1 MVKTLLGA
9 SALALGSI
17 GRTLWDDV
25 MSEANGVVVKTGDG
39 AERRRAND
47 PPPILRHGFRPF
59 FLMGSAFAAFAVL
72 HWLAHLAGLAVL
84 PGALDPLAW
93 HQHEMLFGFA
103 SAIVAGFILTAIPNW
118 TGRLPV
124 NGWRL
129 AALSC
134 LWLAG
139 RMAMLASG
147 SISNTAAALIDS
159 AFLAVLA
166 SVVIREI
173 VSGGNW
179 RNLAPATLIALLA
192 AGNAAFHLE
201 YRYGVALDGIGTR
214 IGIAALAMLLGM
226 IGGRIVPSFTRNWL
240 VKRQVAG
247 LPAPFGKLDK
257 AALVTLAT
265 ALLGWVILPES
276 PIVGAL
282 LAIAG
287 VVHIIRLARWQGW
300 RCFAEP
306 LVLILHIGYG
316 WLAAGLLLLGLAN
329 LPSPFSG
336 FAALH
341 ALTTGA
347 FGTMMLAVMTRAT
360 LGHTGRPLAADGW
373 TVTIYAAVTLG
384 ASTRVVS
391 PLFADHT
398 WLNAAGLLWA
408 VAFLLFVLIYG
419 PMLLRDNAK
428 RADA

>member
-1 MVKTLLGA
+1 MVKTLPGA
-9 SALALGSI
+9 SALALGAI
-17 GRTLWDDV
+17 GRTLWDEV
-25 MSEANGVVVKTGDG
+25 MSEANGVVVETSDG
-39 AERRRAND
+39 AERRRANA

-72 HWLAHLAGLAVL
+72 QWLAHLAGLAVL

-139 RMAMLASG
+139 RLAMLASG
-147 SISNTAAALIDS
+147 SIGDTAAALIDS
-159 AFLAVLA
+159 AFLVVLA
-166 SVVIREI
+166 SLIIREI
-173 VSGGNW
+173 ASGRNW

-201 YRYGVALDGIGTR
+201 HRYGVALDGIGTR
-214 IGIAALAMLLGM
+214 VGIAALAMLLGM

-265 ALLGWVILPES
+265 ALLGWVILPEN

-287 VVHIIRLARWQGW
+287 VVQIIRLARWQGF
-300 RCFAEP
+300 RTFVEP

-316 WLAAGLLLLGLAN
+316 WLGLGVLLLGIVQLV
-329 LPSPFSG
+329 PPFG
-336 FAALH
+336 DLAALH

-360 LGHTGRPLAADGW
+360 LGHTGRSLAADGW
-373 TVTIYAAVTLG
+373 TVAIYAAVTMG
-384 ASTRVVS
+384 ASARVVS
-391 PLFADHT
+391 PLFPEQT

-408 VAFLLFVLIYG
+408 GAFLLFALIYG
-419 PMLLRDNAK
+419 PMLLRDDAK
-428 RADA
+428 QACA